1 MKSKIKFYFLK
12 LSVIIIIIF
21 LLQLIFPAITNM
33 FVLNEKAIENHE
45 YWRFLTA
52 IFLHGDIT
60 HLMYNL
66 FALLFFGFTAER
78 LIGSRRFLIVFFT
91 TGILANIISVNFY
104 PSSLGASGAIYG
116 ILGCITIISPLMIVW
131 AFGLLMPMFLAT
143 IIWVIADLMRIFG
156 LFDPGNV
163 GSIAHISGIFIG
175 FLFGILYRK
184 LGQKKIINNRL
195 QIPDNYARSWE
206 DRYMKL

>member
-1 MKSKIKFYFLK
+1 MKSNIKFYFIK
-12 LSVIIIIIF
+12 LSVIIVIVF
-21 LLQLIFPAITNM
+21 LLQLMFPVVTEI
-33 FVLNEKAIENHE
+33 FVLNEKAIDNHE

-52 IFLHGDIT
+52 IFLHGDAA

-66 FALLFFGFTAER
+66 FALLFFGFTTER
-78 LIGSRRFLIVFFT
+78 LIGSRRFLIVFFS
-91 TGILANIISVNFY
+91 TGILANIIAVNFY

-116 ILGCITIISPLMIVW
+116 ILGCITIISPLMMVW

-143 IIWVIADLMRIFG
+143 AVWVIADLLRIFG

-184 LGQKKIINNRL
+184 LRQRKIINNRL
-195 QIPDNYARSWE
+195 KIPDNYVRSWE
-206 DRYMKL
+206 DRYIK